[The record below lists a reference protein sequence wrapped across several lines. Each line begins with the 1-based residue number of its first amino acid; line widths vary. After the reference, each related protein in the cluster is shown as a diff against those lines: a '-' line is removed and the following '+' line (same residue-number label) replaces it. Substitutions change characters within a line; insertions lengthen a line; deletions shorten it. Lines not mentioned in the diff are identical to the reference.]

1 MLDNFSL
8 FDLSG
13 NEGVSKLSETLAGVI
28 EPLRA
33 IAEIK
38 ARQIRA
44 EGDEKILNLVER
56 YKDDPVLSY
65 VYKRE
70 VNRLMNLASVAQ
82 EAVQQLET
90 ETNISD
96 EPVSN
101 DWITFFSDIAEKVSS
116 SELQHI
122 LGKILAGEVV
132 SPGKYSIR
140 FVNLIVSLNKQQ
152 ADYLIKLKRLLFDR
166 RYILIDLKIIRQAYA
181 TLYTCL
187 VGIGII
193 DDVRCDI
200 ELKDSYLT
208 APVIVGN
215 RRLYF
220 TTTKPLS
227 LSIVGLTDD
236 GLKLMELIE
245 DDGVDEEFQNEVI
258 QYFAKEGVK
267 ISTSAKDI

>member
-122 LGKILAGEVV
+122 LGKILGGEVV

-152 ADYLIKLKRLLFDR
+152 ADYLIKLKRLLFE
-166 RYILIDLKIIRQAYA
+166 
-181 TLYTCL
+181 
-187 VGIGII
+187 IGRAH
-193 DDVRCDI
+193 V
-200 ELKDSYLT
+200 
-208 APVIVGN
+208 
-215 RRLYF
+215 
-220 TTTKPLS
+220 
-227 LSIVGLTDD
+227 
-236 GLKLMELIE
+236 
-245 DDGVDEEFQNEVI
+245 
-258 QYFAKEGVK
+258 
-267 ISTSAKDI
+267 